1 MLLLITILLCAGL
14 IPAQESNIEKYQ
26 FMNQILKSINLYHLC
41 LVQN

>member
-26 FMNQILKSINLYHLC
+26 FIAWFKTNHA
-41 LVQN
+41 